1 MAVVCL
7 HSAPRPMSF
16 MRLSRLRKTEVI
28 EMERK
33 GRGRRPVE
41 EITDT
46 QINALKE
53 IRRFT
58 NHRGFPPTI
67 KELAD
72 ILGISHASAHGQV
85 NQLVRKGYLK
95 REARKARSL
104 AIVREPEDTLSVM
117 TAIPIVG
124 RVAAGRPI
132 LAVEN
137 IVGEIMVEGRIA
149 RSGRC
154 FALEVA
160 GDSMVNA
167 GIRERDLVVVREQPV
182 AENGD
187 IVVALLEDEATV
199 KRLFIRDEKI
209 ELRPENPKHRPIP
222 VGPDDGLR
230 ILGKVIAVRHR
241 QGR

>member
-1 MAVVCL
+1 
-7 HSAPRPMSF
+7 
-16 MRLSRLRKTEVI
+16 
-28 EMERK
+28 MERK

-46 QINALKE
+46 QINTLKE

-104 AIVREPEDTLSVM
+104 AIVREPENTLSVM
-117 TAIPIVG
+117 IAVPIVG

>member
-1 MAVVCL
+1 
-7 HSAPRPMSF
+7 MSF

-199 KRLFIRDEKI
+199 KRLFIRDERI

-230 ILGKVIAVRHR
+230 ILGKVVAVKH
-241 QGR
+241 QQEGR

>member
-1 MAVVCL
+1 
-7 HSAPRPMSF
+7 
-16 MRLSRLRKTEVI
+16 
-28 EMERK
+28 MERK

-58 NHRGFPPTI
+58 NHRGFPPTM

-230 ILGKVIAVRHR
+230 ILGKVVAVRHR

>member
-1 MAVVCL
+1 
-7 HSAPRPMSF
+7 
-16 MRLSRLRKTEVI
+16 
-28 EMERK
+28 MERK

-117 TAIPIVG
+117 IAVPIVG

-167 GIRERDLVVVREQPV
+167 GIKERDLVVVREQPV

>member
-1 MAVVCL
+1 
-7 HSAPRPMSF
+7 
-16 MRLSRLRKTEVI
+16 
-28 EMERK
+28 MERK

>member
-1 MAVVCL
+1 
-7 HSAPRPMSF
+7 MSF

-46 QINALKE
+46 QINTLKE

-58 NHRGFPPTI
+58 NHRGFPPTM

-117 TAIPIVG
+117 IAVPIVG
-124 RVAAGRPI
+124 RVAAGRSI

-167 GIRERDLVVVREQPV
+167 GIKDRDLVVVREQPV

>member
-1 MAVVCL
+1 
-7 HSAPRPMSF
+7 
-16 MRLSRLRKTEVI
+16 
-28 EMERK
+28 MERK

-46 QINALKE
+46 QINTLKE

-58 NHRGFPPTI
+58 NHRGFPPTM

-167 GIRERDLVVVREQPV
+167 GIKERDLVVVREQPV

>member
-1 MAVVCL
+1 
-7 HSAPRPMSF
+7 
-16 MRLSRLRKTEVI
+16 
-28 EMERK
+28 MERK

-167 GIRERDLVVVREQPV
+167 GIRERDLVVLREQPV

-222 VGPDDGLR
+222 VGPDDGMR
-230 ILGKVIAVRHR
+230 IIGKVVAVRR
-241 QGR
+241 PG

>member
-1 MAVVCL
+1 
-7 HSAPRPMSF
+7 
-16 MRLSRLRKTEVI
+16 
-28 EMERK
+28 MERK

-124 RVAAGRPI
+124 RVAAGRSI

-167 GIRERDLVVVREQPV
+167 GIKERDLVVVREQPV

>member
-1 MAVVCL
+1 
-7 HSAPRPMSF
+7 
-16 MRLSRLRKTEVI
+16 
-28 EMERK
+28 MERK

-46 QINALKE
+46 QINTLKE

-58 NHRGFPPTI
+58 NHRGFPPTM

-117 TAIPIVG
+117 IAVPIVG
-124 RVAAGRPI
+124 RVAAGRSI

-167 GIRERDLVVVREQPV
+167 GIKERDLVVVREQPV

>member
-1 MAVVCL
+1 
-7 HSAPRPMSF
+7 MSF

-149 RSGRC
+149 RS
-154 FALEVA
+154 
-160 GDSMVNA
+160 
-167 GIRERDLVVVREQPV
+167 
-182 AENGD
+182 
-187 IVVALLEDEATV
+187 
-199 KRLFIRDEKI
+199 
-209 ELRPENPKHRPIP
+209 
-222 VGPDDGLR
+222 
-230 ILGKVIAVRHR
+230 
-241 QGR
+241 

>member
-1 MAVVCL
+1 
-7 HSAPRPMSF
+7 MSF

-46 QINALKE
+46 QINTLKE

-58 NHRGFPPTI
+58 NHRGFPPTM

-117 TAIPIVG
+117 IAVPIVG